1 MTRHAIRR
9 FALCAPRP
17 DHRGARAARG
27 VAPFLFRAENGAA
40 QLTPLAGFA
49 LDVPNQAKHLGAFP
63 EGAPIAAPFA
73 TARIPTAG
81 SSQTTAG
88 PDGETSSAQVA
99 AERTPERA
107 SASARANA
115 DWRAPTDARR
125 AAGETGRAG
134 RRTGQAARRE
144 APPVR
149 GFSEARLGSPADR
162 SHRPAGGGGV
172 SLHEPAGR
180 PSHAS
185 VARATAGARRPFPA
199 TGRTHGAT
207 RCTASCLGAETV
219 IAVRDGDGVERHASF
234 FRRQEPPMQDQ
245 NRTHN
250 HNHRETR

>member
-1 MTRHAIRR
+1 MNRRHAIRR

-17 DHRGARAARG
+17 NHRGARAARG
-27 VAPFLFRAENGAA
+27 VAPFLFRAESGAA
-40 QLTPLAGFA
+40 KLMPLAGFA
-49 LDVPNQAKHLGAFP
+49 LDVPNQAENLGAFP
-63 EGAPIAAPFA
+63 EGAPIAASFA

-88 PDGETSSAQVA
+88 QDGETSSAQVA

-144 APPVR
+144 APPAHGTIKHLASLSRV
-149 GFSEARLGSPADR
+149 S
-162 SHRPAGGGGV
+162 SHRPAGGWGGV
-172 SLHEPAGR
+172 SLHEPDGR

-199 TGRTHGAT
+199 TGRMHEGPRLHHGSPRDGT
-207 RCTASCLGAETV
+207 RNGVQA
-219 IAVRDGDGVERHASF
+219 GDGVERHASF
-234 FRRQEPPMQDQ
+234 FRRQEPPMD
-245 NRTHN
+245 RTNN

>member
-1 MTRHAIRR
+1 MNRRHAIRR

-27 VAPFLFRAENGAA
+27 VALFLFRAESGAA
-40 QLTPLAGFA
+40 LLTPLAGFA
-49 LDVPNQAKHLGAFP
+49 LDVPNQAKNLGAFP
-63 EGAPIAAPFA
+63 EGAPIAASFA

-162 SHRPAGGGGV
+162 SHRPAGGGGGIPARTGREALSRLRSACHGRRAASV
-172 SLHEPAGR
+172 SRDRSDARSDALHRVVPRSGDRDRSAGR
-180 PSHAS
+180 
-185 VARATAGARRPFPA
+185 
-199 TGRTHGAT
+199 
-207 RCTASCLGAETV
+207 
-219 IAVRDGDGVERHASF
+219 
-234 FRRQEPPMQDQ
+234 
-245 NRTHN
+245 
-250 HNHRETR
+250 

>member
-1 MTRHAIRR
+1 MNATSFNLPPVDGYGCRV
-9 FALCAPRP
+9 ALAFRDASSDRVP
-17 DHRGARAARG
+17 AAG
-27 VAPFLFRAENGAA
+27 GIL
-40 QLTPLAGFA
+40 LPLAGNA
-49 LDVPNQAKHLGAFP
+49 LDVASPSHKLGRIL
-63 EGAPIAAPFA
+63 EGAPSSVSASARSLARRTDAESRPLAAPFA

-99 AERTPERA
+99 AEQTPERA
-107 SASARANA
+107 SATARANA

-149 GFSEARLGSPADR
+149 GSSESTRLGSPADR
-162 SHRPAGGGGV
+162 SHRLAGGGGV
-172 SLHEPAGR
+172 SLHEPDGR

-199 TGRTHGAT
+199 TGRTHEDALAP
-207 RCTASCLGAETV
+207 RPAW
-219 IAVRDGDGVERHASF
+219 ER
-234 FRRQEPPMQDQ
+234 
-245 NRTHN
+245 NRE
-250 HNHRETR
+250 RSAGR